1 MTPGQERAVRE
12 LCRLRAAGP
21 DVVDFGEPELLS
33 NGWLCVQLSLKIGLV
48 EWHEGGLQL
57 RDREK
62 VSLLVPPDFPFR
74 KPSTF
79 VEHDRFA
86 GFPHVVWGTTLCLY
100 QSELEWNPSDG
111 LYGHFT
117 RLSQWLGRAAANDMD
132 PAEGPLEPPH
142 HITDFSKTPFLISVN
157 APVPAGTGWL
167 GLAELVKRPNRIEVV
182 GWHSD
187 EGTIASTAAAAVV
200 VILRDRLPMEFPRKG
215 KEFFKELAEQNLD
228 RELVLGLLQ
237 LATGFGDE
245 SDPVYL
251 ILGSPSRR
259 GPDGTARQH
268 FAVWATD
275 YRKYLKT
282 SRGKAIDDEE
292 LGRIRQELA
301 DAIYAAFEASDLTWC
316 PVFDERSEIAV
327 RRDRGRPMAWF
338 EGKRVLLLGCGALG
352 SWAGELIARSGSAAL
367 HLVDKGKVKPG
378 LLIRQNFTR
387 DDIGA
392 GKARALAQR
401 LGGVC
406 KAEIQSHDSDA
417 YDYLLAD
424 LDRVASYDLI
434 VDCTA
439 SRVFQMRLE
448 SDWSRV
454 TGKVQ
459 RLVSLV
465 IDGRA
470 QSALAVDLGKTP
482 LHGPWAAYIRL
493 KHALCTAGQAPDL
506 LDAFYSE
513 RALRDLFQPEP
524 GCSDPTFAGSAA
536 DAMALVATVL
546 NAIAAQPENSSCTGY
561 AVSSPAN
568 ASPPTYKVV
577 PLPTI
582 VPIPSGHYRVFISP
596 AVFSKARRNVEEN
609 ERLRSARHET
619 GGLLWGYW
627 DDAANI
633 IIIFDASGPP
643 PDSRHDHGHFE
654 CGTSGTRAAHTRRLK
669 ASRGSSGFIGMWHT
683 HPGMAPQQST
693 EDIAGMAELVAGLGQ
708 NQRRAL
714 MLIFGQRRGQAEVG
728 IYVYESMDAS
738 QRGERL
744 AVTGTLLHLDE
755 HVVW

>member
-1 MTPGQERAVRE
+1 VTPGQERAVRE
-12 LCRLRAAGP
+12 LRRLRTAGP
-21 DVVDFGEPELLS
+21 DIVDFGEPELLS
-33 NGWLCVQLSLKIGLV
+33 NGWLYVQLSLKIGPV
-48 EWHEGGLQL
+48 ERREGGLQL
-57 RDREK
+57 KDREK

-132 PAEGPLEPPH
+132 PVEGPLEPPH

-167 GLAELVKRPNRIEVV
+167 GLAELAKRPNRIEVV
-182 GWHSD
+182 GWHSE
-187 EGTIASTAAAAVV
+187 EGTIGSTSSAAVV

-215 KEFFKELAEQNLD
+215 KEFFKELVKQNLD

-237 LATGFGDE
+237 LATQFGDE

-259 GPDGTARQH
+259 GPDGTARHH

-282 SRGKAIDDEE
+282 SRAAEIDDEE
-292 LGRIRQELA
+292 LTRLRQELA

-352 SWAGELIARSGSAAL
+352 SWAGEMIARSGPAAL
-367 HLVDKGKVKPG
+367 HLVDKGQVKPG

-401 LGGVC
+401 LSGVS
-406 KAEIQSHDSDA
+406 KAEIQSHDGDA
-417 YDYLLAD
+417 YDYLFAD
-424 LDRVASYDLI
+424 LDRAASYDLI

-448 SDWSRV
+448 SEWSKL
-454 TGKVQ
+454 TGKVK
-459 RLVSLV
+459 RLVSLI

-470 QSALAVDLGKTP
+470 QSALAVDLGQAP

-493 KHALCTAGQAPDL
+493 KYTLCAAGRIPDL
-506 LDAFYSE
+506 LEAFYSE
-513 RALRDLFQPEP
+513 RALKDLFQPEP

-536 DAMALVATVL
+536 DAAALVATVL
-546 NAIAAQPENSSCTGY
+546 NAVAAQPESRGCTGY
-561 AVSSPAN
+561 AVSSPTVTL
-568 ASPPTYKVV
+568 PPVYEVV
-577 PLPTI
+577 PLPEF
-582 VPIPSGHYRVFISP
+582 VPIPSGQYRVFMSP
-596 AVFSKARRNVEEN
+596 SVFKKARRYVEEN
-609 ERLRSARHET
+609 NGLRSARHET

-643 PDSRHDHGHFE
+643 PDSRHDPGHFE
-654 CGTSGTRAAHTRRLK
+654 CGTSGTRAAHARRLK

-693 EDIAGMAELVAGLGQ
+693 EDVAGMAGLVAGLGQ

-714 MLIFGQRRGQAEVG
+714 MLIFGRRRGQAEAGV
-728 IYVYESMDAS
+728 YVYESMDAT
-738 QRGERL
+738 QRGEQV
-744 AVTGTLLHLDE
+744 AIAGTLLRLNE
-755 HVVW
+755 RVV

>member
-1 MTPGQERAVRE
+1 MRE
-12 LCRLRAAGP
+12 LRRLRTAGP

-33 NGWLCVQLSLKIGLV
+33 NGWLYVPLSLKIGPV
-48 EWHEGGLQL
+48 ERREGGLQL

-132 PAEGPLEPPH
+132 PVEGPLEPPH
-142 HITDFSKTPFLISVN
+142 YITDFSKTPFLISVN
-157 APVPAGTGWL
+157 APVAAGTGWL
-167 GLAELVKRPNRIEVV
+167 GLAELARRPNRIEVV

-187 EGTIASTAAAAVV
+187 EGTIGSASAAAVV

-215 KEFFKELAEQNLD
+215 KEFFKELAKQNLD
-228 RELVLGLLQ
+228 RELVLSLLQ

-259 GPDGTARQH
+259 GPDGTARHH

-282 SRGKAIDDEE
+282 SRGKEIDDKE
-292 LGRIRQELA
+292 LTRLRQELA
-301 DAIYAAFEASDLTWC
+301 DAIYTTFEASDLTWC

-338 EGKRVLLLGCGALG
+338 ESKRVLLLGCGALG
-352 SWAGELIARSGSAAL
+352 SWAGEMIARSGPAVL
-367 HLVDKGKVKPG
+367 HLVDKSQVKPG
-378 LLIRQNFTR
+378 LLVRQNFTR

-392 GKARALAQR
+392 GKARVLAQR
-401 LGGVC
+401 LGGISM
-406 KAEIQSHDSDA
+406 AEVQGYDCDA
-417 YDYLLAD
+417 YDYLLGD
-424 LDRVASYDLI
+424 LDRAASYDLI

-439 SRVFQMRLE
+439 SRMLQMRLE
-448 SDWSRV
+448 NDWSKL

-465 IDGRA
+465 IDGHA
-470 QSALAVDLGKTP
+470 QRALAVDLGKAP
-482 LHGPWAAYIRL
+482 LHGPWAGYIRL
-493 KHALCTAGQAPDL
+493 KYALCRTRRIPDL
-506 LDAFYSE
+506 LDAFYSD
-513 RALRDLFQPEP
+513 RALKDLFQPEP

-536 DAMALVATVL
+536 DAMALVATAL
-546 NAIAAQPENSSCTGY
+546 NTIAAQPGSSGFTGY
-561 AVSSPAN
+561 AVSSPSVT
-568 ASPPTYKVV
+568 SPPVYEVV
-577 PLPTI
+577 PLPAV
-582 VPIPSGHYRVFISP
+582 VPIPSEQYRVFICPS
-596 AVFSKARRNVEEN
+596 VFDQARRHVEQN
-609 ERLRSARHET
+609 NRLRTARHET

-633 IIIFDASGPP
+633 IVIFDASGPP
-643 PDSRHDHGHFE
+643 SDSRHDPGHFE

-669 ASRGSSGFIGMWHT
+669 ASYGSSSFIGMWHT

-693 EDIAGMAELVAGLGQ
+693 EDVAGMAGLVAGLGQ

-714 MLIFGQRRGQAEVG
+714 MLIFGRRRGRPEAG
-728 IYVYESMDAS
+728 IYVYESLDAT
-738 QRGERL
+738 QRGEQV
-744 AVTGTLLHLDE
+744 AVAGTLLRLDE
-755 HVVW
+755 PVV